1 METTSIKIKEKTKI
15 KLNQLKYKLG
25 IKSLDEVIQR
35 LLLKEVKT
43 KMKNKITNWLWNLRF
58 LRFIRKNEHSLKQ
71 RGIGF
76 Y

>member
-1 METTSIKIKEKTKI
+1 
-15 KLNQLKYKLG
+15 
-25 IKSLDEVIQR
+25 
-35 LLLKEVKT
+35 
-43 KMKNKITNWLWNLRF
+43 MKNKITNWLWNLRF